1 MYSDDKKEVKQM
13 KDKIHNCNDKVERD
27 NIKNLKLSIKYGV
40 ISFVIILISWICI
53 NVINSGEVEVATMDI
68 DKLFNVIRNIG
79 ITSILSSIFAGLI
92 IGIVFYFYIFPTRT
106 RN

>member
-1 MYSDDKKEVKQM
+1 M
-13 KDKIHNCNDKVERD
+13 KNKIHNCNDKVERD

-40 ISFVIILISWICI
+40 ISFVIILISWIFI
-53 NVINSGEVEVATMDI
+53 NVINSEEVGIATMDI

-79 ITSILSSIFAGLI
+79 ISSILSSIFAGLI
-92 IGIVFYFYIFPTRT
+92 IGIVFYFYIFPRRT